1 MENPTINIISELNK
15 IYGNLRS
22 CYSSK
27 ISFILS
33 HLDLSIFNVDTKH
46 FIFTL
51 ESLIK
56 LYIFK
61 RVKGFSTYNKTE
73 EYFNENQHEAI
84 QLGFYRDQNNKLLFP
99 KKRTF
104 NYFLQ
109 KNKEIINTLDS
120 ISEKILVLAT
130 KNNIVLDI
138 EIVNKTIK
146 NNEEKRNQKNQAIK
160 ETIRLVKRLIYPK
173 VNIKINRNAKFTTK
187 DLLDILVHVA
197 YSHDFAN
204 NGCDTFLELNPNLKV
219 PNSDTMLYHFKKF
232 NDIDNIEEMFRNIF
246 DFIFNF
252 AKTNYSLL
260 NKREVDIAIDIN
272 KLPYYGKEI
281 YPNYIK
287 GGIAEGVGT
296 RKFFHF
302 ISCSIVIAGKRFTI
316 DAIPIHFSDNLED
329 LVDRLVKRAKSKV
342 KIRHCYL
349 DRGFNGTKVIN
360 VLKQNNIKFI
370 MPQSRMPT
378 VKAWFD
384 KTEDCK
390 AKVVKDFRIGENTIV
405 NLVLVDDE
413 DGLKRAFIT
422 NLDIPEQLAH
432 YMFKFYSNRWGIE
445 TSYRQIDNDFLART
459 TSRNYFIRLF
469 YFLFSVCLYNLW
481 VLTNICVSLIV
492 YGRLFEKPVVTSKL
506 FAIILYKIKEEY
518 IDPG

>member
-27 ISFILS
+27 VSFILNN
-33 HLDLSIFNVDTKH
+33 LDLSIFNVNTKH

-61 RVKGFSTYNKTE
+61 RVKGFLTYNKTE

-84 QLGFYRDQNNKLLFP
+84 QLGFYKDQNNNLLFP

-109 KNKEIINTLDS
+109 KNKDIINTLDS
-120 ISEKILVLAT
+120 ISEKILALASQ
-130 KNNIVLDI
+130 NNIVLDI
-138 EIVNKTIK
+138 DIVNKTIK

-173 VNIKINRNAKFTTK
+173 VNIKINHNSKFTTK
-187 DLLDILVHVA
+187 DLLDILVHIA
-197 YSHDFAN
+197 QTHDFAN
-204 NGCDTFLELNPNLKV
+204 NGCDTFLELNPNLKI

-246 DFIFNF
+246 DFTFNF

-260 NKREVDIAIDIN
+260 NRRELDIAIDIH
-272 KLPYYGKEI
+272 KLAYYGKEI
-281 YPNYIK
+281 EPNYVK
-287 GGIAEGVGT
+287 GGVAEGVGT

-302 ISCSIVIAGKRFTI
+302 ITCAIVIAGRRFTI
-316 DAIPIHFSDNLED
+316 GAVPISPFDDISE
-329 LVDRLVKRAKSKV
+329 LVERLIKRAKSK
-342 KIRHCYL
+342 IRIRCCYL
-349 DRGFNGTKVIN
+349 DRGFNSANIIN
-360 VLKQNNIKFI
+360 IFKKNNVNFI
-370 MPQSRMPT
+370 MPESKTST
-378 VKAWFD
+378 VKQWFD
-384 KTEDCK
+384 KSEDTESR
-390 AKVVKDFRIGENTIV
+390 VIENFRIGNATA
-405 NLVLVDDE
+405 NLILVDDKE
-413 DGLKRAFIT
+413 GIKRAFIT
-422 NLDIPEQLAH
+422 NMEIPEQLTH
-432 YMFKFYSNRWGIE
+432 YLYSWYSRRWSIE
-445 TSYRQIDNDFLART
+445 TSYRQIDHDFLART

-481 VLTNICVSLIV
+481 VLTNICVSLKV
-492 YGRLFEKPVVTSKL
+492 YGRLYEKPIITSKL
-506 FAIILYKIKEEY
+506 FTIILYKIQQEY
-518 IDPG
+518 IDPGG